1 MEAITILRAKSLGD
15 AASQQDLNNGE
26 RPELFSKILSD
37 DQLAAWRD
45 LEGFLGVHREYYNG
59 DDGNVWMIADWLFLY
74 KVSEKK
80 PIREKVRIVGILR
93 ENEDSKELVFDSEM
107 FEDTDEHRKY
117 ARKNNLLLV

>member
-15 AASQQDLNNGE
+15 AVSRQDSKDGE
-26 RPELFSKILSD
+26 KVLSA
-37 DQLAAWRD
+37 DQLKAWRG
-45 LEGFLGVHREYYNG
+45 LEGFLGVHREYYN
-59 DDGNVWMIADWLFLY
+59 GNVWMIADWLFLY

-93 ENEDSKELVFDSEM
+93 ENEDSKELIFDSEM